1 MLINIKVKPNSG
13 KQEIQKLENNNYLI
27 YLKENPE
34 NNRANKE
41 LINLLSKYF
50 NVAIANIK
58 IKRGIKSNKKLVEIK
73 NG

>member
-1 MLINIKVKPNSG
+1 MFINIKVKPNSG
-13 KQEIQKLENNNYLI
+13 RQEIQKLENNNYLI